1 MARTLEEIGEE
12 LEKVREQ
19 LDELA
24 GQLRRR
30 NIAMTIDVN
39 QAAKLLR
46 AAYDKAPK
54 GERTLGIRL
63 FGIKYADELQELTS
77 DGSSVSTVV
86 EEIVRKA
93 QPLGKSKKG
102 DYLTEVQKGMKLAKY
117 VSLKDKDL
125 WF

>member
-12 LEKVREQ
+12 LEKVRTQ
-19 LDELA
+19 LNELA
-24 GQLRRR
+24 EQVRR
-30 NIAMTIDVN
+30 NISMVIDVN

-46 AAYDKAPK
+46 AAYDEAPR

-77 DGSSVSTVV
+77 GGSSVSTVV
-86 EEIVRKA
+86 EELVRKA

-102 DYLTEVQKGMKLAKY
+102 DYSTEVQKGMKLAKY